1 MDRWNFRN
9 VKRNILSSSRERN
22 ARRSGNPWRQQR
34 RNGKSWRNTA
44 AERKSLFL
52 RRRKEAESEDKK
64 IFKMLESLDF
74 YFGGKSYKV
83 GEAGLMFCYEIDI
96 EGRQLYIVAL
106 TENFG
111 TIILYIPEEMTETI
125 KKRVQQIPYTLNDY
139 LSFLI
144 EFKDFEPIVIPFRK
158 CGISIHEVAAVLG
171 ELSAATAQAGITI
184 QDAAEALTTLT
195 EAYSEMKKNPKRVS
209 NNWLKMH
216 SFPMRRKGRGKKK
229 RE

>member
-9 VKRNILSSSRERN
+9 VKRNILSSSRARN
-22 ARRSGNPWRQQR
+22 ARRSGNPWRR
-34 RNGKSWRNTA
+34 RKRNGKSWRNLA

-74 YFGGKSYKV
+74 YSGGKKYKV
-83 GEAGLMFCYEIDI
+83 GEAGLMFSYEIGR

-106 TENFG
+106 TEKFG
-111 TIILYIPEEMTETI
+111 TIIFYVPEGMKEKIE
-125 KKRVQQIPYTLNDY
+125 KRVQQIPYTLNDY

-144 EFKDFEPIVIPFRK
+144 EFRGCRIDGFSIDDYFAALALARTTTDFKEEI
-158 CGISIHEVAAVLG
+158 
-171 ELSAATAQAGITI
+171 
-184 QDAAEALTTLT
+184 
-195 EAYSEMKKNPKRVS
+195 

-216 SFPMRRKGRGKKK
+216 GFPMRRKGRGKKK

>member
-9 VKRNILSSSRERN
+9 VKRNILSSSRGRN

-44 AERKSLFL
+44 AERKSLFS
-52 RRRKEAESEDKK
+52 RQRKEAESEDKK
-64 IFKMLESLDF
+64 IYKMLESLDF
-74 YFGGKSYKV
+74 SFQRQSYKV
-83 GEAGLMFCYEIDI
+83 AEAGLMFCYEIGT

-111 TIILYIPEEMTETI
+111 TIVFYVPEEITEKI
-125 KKRVQQIPYTLNDY
+125 KKRVQQFPYTLNDY

-144 EFKDFEPIVIPFRK
+144 EFKDFEPIVIPFR
-158 CGISIHEVAAVLG
+158 ITIREVAAVLG
-171 ELSAATAQAGITI
+171 KLSAATEQAGITI
-184 QDAAEALTTLT
+184 QDAAEALKTLT
-195 EAYSEMKKNPKRVS
+195 EAYGEMKKNTKRVS

-216 SFPMRRKGRGKKK
+216 GFPMRRKGRGKKK

>member
-1 MDRWNFRN
+1 
-9 VKRNILSSSRERN
+9 
-22 ARRSGNPWRQQR
+22 
-34 RNGKSWRNTA
+34 
-44 AERKSLFL
+44 
-52 RRRKEAESEDKK
+52 
-64 IFKMLESLDF
+64 MLESLDF

-83 GEAGLMFCYEIDI
+83 GEAGLMFCYEIGR
-96 EGRQLYIVAL
+96 EGRQIYIVAL

-111 TIILYIPEEMTETI
+111 TIVFYIPEEMAEKI
-125 KKRVQQIPYTLNDY
+125 KKRVQQLPYTLNDY

>member
-1 MDRWNFRN
+1 MNRWNFRH
-9 VKRNILSSSRERN
+9 VKKNILSSSRGRN
-22 ARRSGNPWRQQR
+22 GRRSGNPWRQQKR
-34 RNGKSWRNTA
+34 SGKSWRNTA
-44 AERKSLFL
+44 AERKSLFS
-52 RRRKEAESEDKK
+52 RQRKEAESEDKK
-64 IFKMLESLDF
+64 IYKMLESLDF
-74 YFGGKSYKV
+74 YFARHSYKV
-83 GEAGLMFCYEIDI
+83 AEAGLMFCYEIGR

-111 TIILYIPEEMTETI
+111 TIVFYIPEEMAEKI
-125 KKRVQQIPYTLNDY
+125 KKRVQQLPYTLNDY

>member
-9 VKRNILSSSRERN
+9 VKKNILSSSRGRN
-22 ARRSGNPWRQQR
+22 ARRSGNPWRHQR

-44 AERKSLFL
+44 AERKSLFS
-52 RRRKEAESEDKK
+52 RQRKEAESEDKK

-158 CGISIHEVAAVLG
+158 CGISIREVAAVLG
-171 ELSAATAQAGITI
+171 KLSAATEQAGITI
-184 QDAAEALTTLT
+184 QDAAEALKTLT
-195 EAYSEMKKNPKRVS
+195 EAYGEMKKNTKRVS

-216 SFPMRRKGRGKKK
+216 GFPMRRKGRGKKK

>member
-22 ARRSGNPWRQQR
+22 ARRSGNPWRQRR

-83 GEAGLMFCYEIDI
+83 GEAGLMFCYEIGR
-96 EGRQLYIVAL
+96 EGRQLYIVAP

-111 TIILYIPEEMTETI
+111 TIIFYIPEEMAETI
-125 KKRVQQIPYTLNDY
+125 KKRVQQFPYTLNDY

-158 CGISIHEVAAVLG
+158 CGI
-171 ELSAATAQAGITI
+171 TI
-184 QDAAEALTTLT
+184 QDAAEALKTLT
-195 EAYSEMKKNPKRVS
+195 EAYGEMKKNPKRVS

-216 SFPMRRKGRGKKK
+216 GFPMRRKGRGKKK

>member
-9 VKRNILSSSRERN
+9 VKKNILSSSRGRN

-44 AERKSLFL
+44 AERKSLFS
-52 RRRKEAESEDKK
+52 RQRKEAESEDKK
-64 IFKMLESLDF
+64 IYKILESLDF
-74 YFGGKSYKV
+74 SFQRQSYKV
-83 GEAGLMFCYEIDI
+83 AEAGLMFCYEIGT

-111 TIILYIPEEMTETI
+111 TIVFYVPEEIAEKI
-125 KKRVQQIPYTLNDY
+125 KKRVQQLPYTLNDY

-144 EFKDFEPIVIPFRK
+144 EFKDFEPLVIPFRK
-158 CGISIHEVAAVLG
+158 CGVSIREVADVLG
-171 ELSAATAQAGITI
+171 QLSAATAQAGITI
-184 QDAAEALTTLT
+184 HDAAEALVALT
-195 EAYSEMKKNPKRVS
+195 DAYGNMKKNPERKS

-216 SFPMRRKGRGKKK
+216 GFPMRRKGRGKKK

>member
-1 MDRWNFRN
+1 
-9 VKRNILSSSRERN
+9 
-22 ARRSGNPWRQQR
+22 
-34 RNGKSWRNTA
+34 
-44 AERKSLFL
+44 
-52 RRRKEAESEDKK
+52 
-64 IFKMLESLDF
+64 MLESLDF

-125 KKRVQQIPYTLNDY
+125 KKRVQQFPYTLNDY

-158 CGISIHEVAAVLG
+158 CGISIREVAAVLG
-171 ELSAATAQAGITI
+171 KLSAATEQAGITI
-184 QDAAEALTTLT
+184 QDAAEALKTLT
-195 EAYSEMKKNPKRVS
+195 EAYGEMKKNTKRVS

-216 SFPMRRKGRGKKK
+216 GFPMRRKGRGKKK

>member
-9 VKRNILSSSRERN
+9 VKRNILSSSRGRN
-22 ARRSGNPWRQQR
+22 AQRSGNPWRQQR

-52 RRRKEAESEDKK
+52 RRWKEAESEDKK

-83 GEAGLMFCYEIDI
+83 GEAGLMFCYEIGI

-111 TIILYIPEEMTETI
+111 TIIFYVPEEVEEKI
-125 KKRVQQIPYTLNDY
+125 RNRVQQFPYTLNDY
-139 LSFLI
+139 LSLLI
-144 EFKDFEPIVIPFRK
+144 EFKDLESTLKPYTKF
-158 CGISIHEVAAVLG
+158 GLSINEAAVEFNKLLNIYG
-171 ELSAATAQAGITI
+171 SDNQNAASN
-184 QDAAEALTTLT
+184 LT
-195 EAYSEMKKNPKRVS
+195 EFSVAYDKKIQASALVP

-216 SFPMRRKGRGKKK
+216 GFPMRRKGRGKKK

>member
-83 GEAGLMFCYEIDI
+83 GEAGLMFCYEIGR

-111 TIILYIPEEMTETI
+111 TIVFYIPEEMAEKI
-125 KKRVQQIPYTLNDY
+125 KKRVQQFPYTLNDY

-158 CGISIHEVAAVLG
+158 CGFSINDAAAVMG
-171 ELSAATAQAGITI
+171 QLSLLAAQARPALYDTN
-184 QDAAEALTTLT
+184 AAFKTLDSLAT
-195 EAYSEMKKNPKRVS
+195 DCKEKT

-216 SFPMRRKGRGKKK
+216 GFPMHRKRGKKK